1 MSETMREATIE
12 EYIEKMVEEEDK
24 GRRQEMASRT
34 IYLLEE
40 QKARDCERLSKI
52 KWRHSEK
59 VDRMSSVIIAMAEY
73 VNRIEA
79 RKEWDDV

>member
-1 MSETMREATIE
+1 MSQTMREATVE
-12 EYIEKMVEEEDK
+12 EYIREMAEEEDK
-24 GRRQEMASRT
+24 DRREDMASRA
-34 IYLLEE
+34 ICLLNE
-40 QKARDCERLSKI
+40 QKAREDERLSKI
-52 KWRHSEK
+52 AWRHNEK

>member
-24 GRRQEMASRT
+24 GRRREMASRT
-34 IYLLEE
+34 ICLLEE
-40 QKARDCERLSKI
+40 QKAREYERLSRI

-59 VDRMSSVIIAMAEY
+59 VDRMSAVIVAMAEY

>member
-40 QKARDCERLSKI
+40 QKSREYERLSKI

>member
-40 QKARDCERLSKI
+40 QKAREYERLSKI